1 MKKVFLLGLLF
12 STAALADDYAR
23 VVNVQPRYVTVQQQ
37 QCEQVNVQVDNSGQ
51 DAVIGGV
58 IGGVAGNAVAG
69 RHNKA
74 LGTVLGGVAGAVI
87 GNNVGRDSARVEQ
100 RNVCR
105 NVPVTIQQGS
115 IVTFDYRGRVFSQTF
130 DR

>member
-1 MKKVFLLGLLF
+1 MKKFILTLTLF
-12 STAALADDYAR
+12 STVALADEAR
-23 VVNVQPRYVTVQQQ
+23 VVSVQPRYVTIQQQ
-37 QCEQVNVQVDNSGQ
+37 QCEVVNVQVDNSGQ

-69 RHNKA
+69 RHNKG

-87 GNNVGRDSARVEQ
+87 GNNLGKDGARVEE
-100 RNVCR
+100 RTVCR
-105 NVPVTIQQGS
+105 NVPVTVQQGS
-115 IVTFDYRGRVFSQTF
+115 IVTFDYQGRLFTQTF